1 MTDQKGWSGGGEL
14 TTEPSDGMLNRDSD
28 EPVDARALDVEFD
41 DDDEEDEEEEKGEDK
56 LSRDG
61 IFSRNPLRRSIFA
74 VLCACGYRPERGSK
88 DEDNF
93 GGGGPRDGGVGKRIA
108 D

>member
-1 MTDQKGWSGGGEL
+1 
-14 TTEPSDGMLNRDSD
+14 MLNRDSD

-41 DDDEEDEEEEKGEDK
+41 DDEEEDEEEEKGEDK

-74 VLCACGYRPERGSK
+74 ALCAYGYRLERESK
-88 DEDNF
+88 DGNNL
-93 GGGGPRDGGVGKRIA
+93 GGGGPWDGGAGKGIE